1 VAARKAR
8 PGTDVDPVFISGHDD
23 PMLPIVSIDAQAYRF
38 VEIFVKSRAGAAG
51 ARSSP
56 ISIGHDSG
64 KARSATMGG
73 SDWWPL
79 RGIDQRRLSA
89 ARLQAHHAV
98 QWLARAARAYVPP
111 QPDDGHTNLGWD
123 DTFDGLTT
131 HWMQGGMHLG
141 LKIADLTLVLYGGER
156 TARIQSFSL
165 NGRTDAQAR
174 QWLGERLGAR
184 GLDAHAL
191 DAPSP
196 YEMPAHAVTQG
207 AAYGVANLADAL
219 VELAAWFANAEF
231 SLVRVQ
237 RQMIQSKLLASDV
250 RCWPH
255 HFDLA
260 TLASFPARDAAA
272 TGYVGAGLSPGDE
285 YYDEPYFY
293 VSVYPQPDSAAL
305 PPLPKLGHWHT
316 HEFTAAVVPAHQIVA
331 ASNQKAAA
339 EEFLKAA
346 VDVAIKILS

>member
-1 VAARKAR
+1 M
-8 PGTDVDPVFISGHDD
+8 S
-23 PMLPIVSIDAQAYRF
+23 
-38 VEIFVKSRAGAAG
+38 
-51 ARSSP
+51 
-56 ISIGHDSG
+56 
-64 KARSATMGG
+64 G
-73 SDWWPL
+73 SDWRPL

-111 QPDDGHTNLGWD
+111 QPDDGHTNFGWD
-123 DTFDGLTT
+123 DTVDGFTT
-131 HWMQGGMHLG
+131 HRLMDRIHLS
-141 LKIADLTLVLYGGER
+141 LKIADLTLVLHGDER

-174 QWLGERLGAR
+174 QWLGEQLGAR

-191 DAPSP
+191 DGPSP
-196 YEMPAHAVTQG
+196 YEIPVHAATKG
-207 AAYGVANLADAL
+207 AAYGVADLADPL

-237 RQMIQSKLLASDV
+237 RQMIQRKLAASDV

-260 TLASFPARDAAA
+260 TLASFPARDADA
-272 TGYVGAGLSPGDE
+272 TGYVGAGLSPGDA
-285 YYDEPYFY
+285 YYDEPYYY
-293 VSVYPQPDSAAL
+293 VSVYPRPERAAL
-305 PPLPKLGHWHT
+305 PRLPDLGHWHT
-316 HEFTAAVVPAHQIVA
+316 HEFTAAVAPAHQIVA
-331 ASNQKAAA
+331 ANNLKAAA